1 MRFSTIAL
9 SAIGTLAS
17 SAAYAGGY
25 VVPII
30 EAVPQVVATGN
41 SPSPWL
47 AAIPLALL
55 LLLSRDGGDR
65 ATLPPGDHG
74 GPCFREDTLILM
86 ADAKWPG
93 VQLAVSGIIMANDY
107 FPKWKRVDELEAGD
121 IIVTTKG
128 PQVVLNVASWTPT
141 EFSDRPVLYMGVQLS
156 KNHCVMRDDAEQRK
170 VPAIFASSERT
181 AIDGSAYYHVLTAE
195 HAWCFVK
202 GNGDGPTVIA
212 ETMFLTK
219 DMKPLCDEYPTLI
232 EQHATHPCDEFPI
245 WVSAETN
252 DRELA

>member
-1 MRFSTIAL
+1 MIRFFTTVSAL
-9 SAIGTLAS
+9 AVS
-17 SAAYAGGY
+17 SAAHAGGY

-74 GPCFREDTLILM
+74 GPCFREDTLIM
-86 ADAKWPG
+86 I
-93 VQLAVSGIIMANDY
+93 SGEMDS
-107 FPKWKRVDELEAGD
+107 WKRVDELEVD
-121 IIVTTKG
+121 DVIVTTKG
-128 PQVVLNVASWTPT
+128 PQVVMHCASWTPT
-141 EFSDRPVLYMGVQLS
+141 EFADRPVLFMGVQLS
-156 KNHCVMRDDAEQRK
+156 KNHCVMRHIAEANQRRI
-170 VPAIFASSERT
+170 PAIMASNERT
-181 AIDGSAYYHVLTAE
+181 AIDGASYYHVLTAQ

-202 GNGDGPTVIA
+202 GNADGPVVLA

-219 DMKPLCDEYPTLI
+219 DIKPLCDEFPSLVK
-232 EQHATHPCDEFPI
+232 EHAKHPCDELSI
-245 WVSAETN
+245 WVAAMEQV
-252 DRELA
+252 